1 MPNNKTEQLNGARP
15 FIANCTMP
23 DFTQLIEQT
32 FIAFIEALLGEHPE
46 GIKEYDLLRH
56 LDEQGFFQALD
67 TEVSLSLL
75 LFQKHF
81 LLFHVLYSINQ
92 QRVADKQGAL
102 QISPLLIKQ
111 LDHVE
116 ADTQI
121 GEFDALS
128 HYYLELENLAAATED
143 NVNDLLDAFWV
154 KYLRNEKRGDALKVL
169 GLNDPVTDT
178 EIIQH
183 YRTLASIHHPDKGG
197 DKDKIQQIN
206 EAYAVLIRP

>member
-1 MPNNKTEQLNGARP
+1 
-15 FIANCTMP
+15 MP
-23 DFTQLIEQT
+23 DFTQLIEQS
-32 FIAFIEALLGEHPE
+32 FITHIKTVLEEHPQGVNE
-46 GIKEYDLLRH
+46 HDFLRH
-56 LDEQGFFQALD
+56 LDEQGGFQALD
-67 TEVSLSLL
+67 TEVSSSLL

-111 LDHVE
+111 LDYGE

-121 GEFDALS
+121 GELEPLS
-128 HYYLELENLAAATED
+128 AYYLELENLASTTDD
-143 NVNDLLDAFWV
+143 NVSDLLDTFWV
-154 KYLRNEKRGDALKVL
+154 KYLKNEKRGDALKVL

-178 EIIQH
+178 KIVQH
-183 YRTLASIHHPDKGG
+183 YRKLVSVHHPDKGG
-197 DKDKIQQIN
+197 DKDKIQEIN

>member
-1 MPNNKTEQLNGARP
+1 
-15 FIANCTMP
+15 MP
-23 DFTQLIEQT
+23 DITQLIEQT
-32 FIAFIEALLGEHPE
+32 FIAFIEAFLGEHPE
-46 GIKEYDLLRH
+46 GIKEHDLLRH

-67 TEVSLSLL
+67 TEVSSSLL

-92 QRVADKQGAL
+92 QRVSDKQGAL

-111 LDHVE
+111 LDYVE

-143 NVNDLLDAFWV
+143 NVNNLLDAFWV
-154 KYLRNEKRGDALKVL
+154 KYLRNEKRGDSLKVL
-169 GLNDPVTDT
+169 GLNDPVTDM
-178 EIIQH
+178 EIVQR
-183 YRTLASIHHPDKGG
+183 YRNLASIHHPDKGG

>member
-1 MPNNKTEQLNGARP
+1 
-15 FIANCTMP
+15 MP

-32 FIAFIEALLGEHPE
+32 FIAFIEAFLREHPE
-46 GIKEYDLLRH
+46 GIKEHDLLRH

-67 TEVSLSLL
+67 TEVSSSLL

-92 QRVADKQGAL
+92 QRVLDKQGAL

-128 HYYLELENLAAATED
+128 HYYLALENLAVATED
-143 NVNDLLDAFWV
+143 NVNDLFDAFWV

-169 GLNDPVTDT
+169 GLNDPVSDT

-183 YRTLASIHHPDKGG
+183 YRKLARIHHPDKGG

>member
-1 MPNNKTEQLNGARP
+1 
-15 FIANCTMP
+15 MP
-23 DFTQLIEQT
+23 DFTQLIEQSLIT
-32 FIAFIEALLGEHPE
+32 LIKSFLEEHPQ
-46 GIKEYDLLRH
+46 GVKEHEFLRH
-56 LDEQGFFQALD
+56 LDEQEAFQALD
-67 TEVSLSLL
+67 TEVSSSLL

-92 QRVADKQGAL
+92 QRVADNQGAL

-121 GEFDALS
+121 GEIEPLS
-128 HYYLELENLAAATED
+128 VYYLALENLASASED
-143 NVNDLLDAFWV
+143 NVSDLLDAFWV
-154 KYLRNEKRGDALKVL
+154 KYLKNEKCGNALKVL

-178 EIIQH
+178 KIVQR
-183 YRTLASIHHPDKGG
+183 YRKLVSVHHPDKGG
-197 DKDKIQQIN
+197 DKDKVQEIN